1 MKDCYTL
8 PYLKG
13 ANRFTIIAFPDSS
26 YGTTKIAVICEVANP
41 LITFTLHLV
50 GEVQLATADGGWTS
64 REILEAAKVKK
75 LLTSKAGSKI
85 IDKEGASS
93 LLSAASDMAWRN
105 T

>member
-1 MKDCYTL
+1 ML
-8 PYLKG
+8 
-13 ANRFTIIAFPDSS
+13 
-26 YGTTKIAVICEVANP
+26 CEVANP

-64 REILEAAKVKK
+64 REILEAAKVKN

>member
-1 MKDCYTL
+1 MLCQ
-8 PYLKG
+8 
-13 ANRFTIIAFPDSS
+13 
-26 YGTTKIAVICEVANP
+26 VANP

-64 REILEAAKVKK
+64 REIIEAKVKK
-75 LLTSKAGSKI
+75 LLTSKAGNKR